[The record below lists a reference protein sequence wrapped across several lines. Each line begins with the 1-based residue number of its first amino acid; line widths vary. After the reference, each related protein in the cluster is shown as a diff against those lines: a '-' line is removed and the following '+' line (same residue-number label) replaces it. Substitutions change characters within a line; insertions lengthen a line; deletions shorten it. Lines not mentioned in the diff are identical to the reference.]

1 MEAIGILESNSI
13 AKGIEA
19 ADAVLKAADTAL
31 LYAKPVCPGKYT
43 ILFYGD
49 VAAVSAS
56 LDAGAAVIDAHLVD
70 SVVIPRIHPQ
80 VIQAISLSTAPDG
93 VNAVGVMEFFSVT
106 AAVYAADAAAKAAD
120 VTLLDVVSVWESGEN
135 HLPFL
140 RERWRRWR
148 RPCAAVWRQEK
159 KKDSPSPAL
168 LFQAPAKRFLIHYCK
183 GDGSMTQGNPFD
195 SKQRII

>member
-1 MEAIGILESNSI
+1 MIETVGFLELNSI
-13 AKGIEA
+13 AKGVEA
-19 ADAVLKAADTAL
+19 ADGILKAAQVELTF
-31 LYAKPVCPGKYT
+31 AKPVCPGKYT

-120 VTLLDVVSVWESGEN
+120 VTLLDVRLGVGIGGKSFAVLTGEV
-135 HLPFL
+135 
-140 RERWRRWR
+140 
-148 RPCAAVWRQEK
+148 AAVEEAVRCGMAAGEEK
-159 KKDSPSPAL
+159 GLAVTSTVIPSPRKEIFDTL
-168 LFQAPAKRFLIHYCK
+168 L
-183 GDGSMTQGNPFD
+183 
-195 SKQRII
+195 

>member
-1 MEAIGILESNSI
+1 MSGEI
-13 AKGIEA
+13 
-19 ADAVLKAADTAL
+19 
-31 LYAKPVCPGKYT
+31 YY
-43 ILFYGD
+43 LFYGD

-120 VTLLDVVSVWESGEN
+120 VTLLDVRLGVGIGGKSFAVLTGEV
-135 HLPFL
+135 
-140 RERWRRWR
+140 
-148 RPCAAVWRQEK
+148 AAVEEAVRCGMAAGEEK
-159 KKDSPSPAL
+159 GLAVTSTVIPSPRKEIFDTL
-168 LFQAPAKRFLIHYCK
+168 L
-183 GDGSMTQGNPFD
+183 
-195 SKQRII
+195 

>member
-106 AAVYAADAAAKAAD
+106 AAVYAAD
-120 VTLLDVVSVWESGEN
+120 VTLLDVRLGVGIGGKSFAVLTGEV
-135 HLPFL
+135 
-140 RERWRRWR
+140 
-148 RPCAAVWRQEK
+148 AAVEEAVRCGMAAGEEK
-159 KKDSPSPAL
+159 GLAVTSTVIPSPRKEIFDTL
-168 LFQAPAKRFLIHYCK
+168 L
-183 GDGSMTQGNPFD
+183 
-195 SKQRII
+195 

>member
-120 VTLLDVVSVWESGEN
+120 VTLLDVRLGVGSGGKSFAGLTGEV
-135 HLPFL
+135 
-140 RERWRRWR
+140 
-148 RPCAAVWRQEK
+148 AAVEEAVRCGMAAGEEK
-159 KKDSPSPAL
+159 GLVVTSTVIPSPRKEIFDTL
-168 LFQAPAKRFLIHYCK
+168 L
-183 GDGSMTQGNPFD
+183 
-195 SKQRII
+195 

>member
-120 VTLLDVVSVWESGEN
+120 VTLLDVRLGVGIGGKSFAVLTGEV
-135 HLPFL
+135 
-140 RERWRRWR
+140 
-148 RPCAAVWRQEK
+148 AAVEEAVRCGMAAGGEK
-159 KKDSPSPAL
+159 GLAVTSTVIPSPRKEIFDTL
-168 LFQAPAKRFLIHYCK
+168 L
-183 GDGSMTQGNPFD
+183 
-195 SKQRII
+195 

>member
-120 VTLLDVVSVWESGEN
+120 VTLLDVRLGVGIGGKSFAVLTGEV
-135 HLPFL
+135 
-140 RERWRRWR
+140 
-148 RPCAAVWRQEK
+148 AAGEEAVRCGMAAGEEK
-159 KKDSPSPAL
+159 GLAVTSTVIPSPRKEIFDTL
-168 LFQAPAKRFLIHYCK
+168 L
-183 GDGSMTQGNPFD
+183 
-195 SKQRII
+195 

>member
-1 MEAIGILESNSI
+1 MEAMGILESNSI

-120 VTLLDVVSVWESGEN
+120 VTLLDVRLGVGIGGKSFAVLTGEV
-135 HLPFL
+135 
-140 RERWRRWR
+140 
-148 RPCAAVWRQEK
+148 AAVEEAVRCGMAAGEEK
-159 KKDSPSPAL
+159 GLVVTSTVIPSPRKEIFDTL
-168 LFQAPAKRFLIHYCK
+168 L
-183 GDGSMTQGNPFD
+183 
-195 SKQRII
+195 

>member
-13 AKGIEA
+13 AKGMEA

-120 VTLLDVVSVWESGEN
+120 VTLLDVRLGVGIGGKSFAVLTGEV
-135 HLPFL
+135 
-140 RERWRRWR
+140 
-148 RPCAAVWRQEK
+148 AAVEEAVRCGIAAGEEK
-159 KKDSPSPAL
+159 GLAVTSTVIPSPRKEIFDAL
-168 LFQAPAKRFLIHYCK
+168 L
-183 GDGSMTQGNPFD
+183 
-195 SKQRII
+195 

>member
-19 ADAVLKAADTAL
+19 ADAVLKAADTAF

-120 VTLLDVVSVWESGEN
+120 VTLLDVRLGVGIGGKSFAVLTGEV
-135 HLPFL
+135 
-140 RERWRRWR
+140 
-148 RPCAAVWRQEK
+148 AAVEEAVRCGMAAGEEK
-159 KKDSPSPAL
+159 GLAVTSTVIPSPRKEIFDTL
-168 LFQAPAKRFLIHYCK
+168 L
-183 GDGSMTQGNPFD
+183 
-195 SKQRII
+195 

>member
-19 ADAVLKAADTAL
+19 ADAVLKAADTTL

-56 LDAGAAVIDAHLVD
+56 LDAGAAVVDAHLVD
-70 SVVIPRIHPQ
+70 FVVIPRVHPQ
-80 VIQAISLSTAPDG
+80 VIQAINLSTTPDG

-120 VTLLDVVSVWESGEN
+120 VTLMDVRLGVGIGGKSFAILTGEV
-135 HLPFL
+135 
-140 RERWRRWR
+140 
-148 RPCAAVWRQEK
+148 AAVEEAVRCGMATGEEK
-159 KKDSPSPAL
+159 GLAVTSTVIPSPRKEIFEAL
-168 LFQAPAKRFLIHYCK
+168 L
-183 GDGSMTQGNPFD
+183 
-195 SKQRII
+195 

>member
-106 AAVYAADAAAKAAD
+106 AAVYAADAAAKAAN
-120 VTLLDVVSVWESGEN
+120 VTLLDVRLGVGIGGKSFAVLTGEV
-135 HLPFL
+135 
-140 RERWRRWR
+140 
-148 RPCAAVWRQEK
+148 AAVEEAVRCGMAAGEEK
-159 KKDSPSPAL
+159 GLAVTSTVIPSPRKEIFDAL
-168 LFQAPAKRFLIHYCK
+168 L
-183 GDGSMTQGNPFD
+183 
-195 SKQRII
+195 

>member
-49 VAAVSAS
+49 VAAVNAS

-106 AAVYAADAAAKAAD
+106 AVVYAADAAAKAAD
-120 VTLLDVVSVWESGEN
+120 VTLLDVRLGVGIGGKSFAVLTGEV
-135 HLPFL
+135 
-140 RERWRRWR
+140 
-148 RPCAAVWRQEK
+148 AAVEEAVRCGMAAGEEK
-159 KKDSPSPAL
+159 GLAVTSTVIPSPRKEIFDTL
-168 LFQAPAKRFLIHYCK
+168 L
-183 GDGSMTQGNPFD
+183 
-195 SKQRII
+195 

>member
-93 VNAVGVMEFFSVT
+93 VNVVGVMEFFSVT

-120 VTLLDVVSVWESGEN
+120 VTLLDVRLGVGIGGKSFAVLTGEV
-135 HLPFL
+135 
-140 RERWRRWR
+140 
-148 RPCAAVWRQEK
+148 AAVEEAVRCGMAAGEEK
-159 KKDSPSPAL
+159 GLAVTSTVIPSPRKEIFDAL
-168 LFQAPAKRFLIHYCK
+168 L
-183 GDGSMTQGNPFD
+183 
-195 SKQRII
+195 

>member
-56 LDAGAAVIDAHLVD
+56 LDAGAAVIDPHLVD

-120 VTLLDVVSVWESGEN
+120 VTLLDVRLGVGIGGKSFAVLTGEV
-135 HLPFL
+135 
-140 RERWRRWR
+140 
-148 RPCAAVWRQEK
+148 AAVEEAVRCGMAAGEEK
-159 KKDSPSPAL
+159 GLAVTSTVIPSPRKEIFDTL
-168 LFQAPAKRFLIHYCK
+168 L
-183 GDGSMTQGNPFD
+183 
-195 SKQRII
+195 

>member
-13 AKGIEA
+13 AKGMEA

-120 VTLLDVVSVWESGEN
+120 VTLLDVRLGVGIGGKSFAVLTGEV
-135 HLPFL
+135 
-140 RERWRRWR
+140 
-148 RPCAAVWRQEK
+148 AAVEEAVRCGMAAGHEK
-159 KKDSPSPAL
+159 GLAVTSTVIPSPRKEIFDTL
-168 LFQAPAKRFLIHYCK
+168 L
-183 GDGSMTQGNPFD
+183 
-195 SKQRII
+195 

>member
-120 VTLLDVVSVWESGEN
+120 VTLLDVRLGVGFGGKSFAVLTGEV
-135 HLPFL
+135 
-140 RERWRRWR
+140 
-148 RPCAAVWRQEK
+148 AAVEEAVRCGMAAGEEK
-159 KKDSPSPAL
+159 GLVVTSTVIPSPRKEIFDTL
-168 LFQAPAKRFLIHYCK
+168 L
-183 GDGSMTQGNPFD
+183 
-195 SKQRII
+195 

>member
-49 VAAVSAS
+49 VAAVNAS

-93 VNAVGVMEFFSVT
+93 VNAVGVMEFFSIT
-106 AAVYAADAAAKAAD
+106 AAVYGADAAVKAAN
-120 VTLLDVVSVWESGEN
+120 VTLLDVRLGMGLGGKSFVVMAGDVASVKASVEAGSEEGKNNGLLVSSV
-135 HLPFL
+135 
-140 RERWRRWR
+140 
-148 RPCAAVWRQEK
+148 VI
-159 KKDSPSPAL
+159 PSPRPEIFESL
-168 LFQAPAKRFLIHYCK
+168 
-183 GDGSMTQGNPFD
+183 M
-195 SKQRII
+195 

>member
-120 VTLLDVVSVWESGEN
+120 VTLLDVRLGVGIGGKSFAVLTGEV
-135 HLPFL
+135 
-140 RERWRRWR
+140 
-148 RPCAAVWRQEK
+148 AAEEEAVRCGMAAGEEK
-159 KKDSPSPAL
+159 GLAVTSTVIPSPRKEIFDTL
-168 LFQAPAKRFLIHYCK
+168 L
-183 GDGSMTQGNPFD
+183 
-195 SKQRII
+195 